1 VILKP
6 AGRAALCLC
15 GALNFCFSGCGESA
29 STTRSPPAANP
40 TASTPDEDISGET
53 TSERP
58 KSKRAGP
65 IQLGGAETASSTK
78 AEAAP
83 ESIVA
88 ALKPLQ
94 VLLGQWNGLSRNN
107 RTDEP
112 EWVWDFQ
119 TDRQQPSL
127 VLTSE
132 QGEHLR
138 RAQLTFL
145 PEADEYQLTATDGDG
160 RRRVY
165 RGKFS
170 EPVQDVP
177 GDNDEL
183 QRTFKLE
190 LTETEPSTAGEI
202 WQLVLAQQE
211 NNRYLLEV
219 NRRRGAGGFV
229 RIDTVHTQRAGTSF
243 ALSSTD
249 YGDKTCVISQ
259 GLGTISVSYQ
269 GKTYWVCC
277 TGCKAAFEEEPERWI
292 ARYE

>member
-1 VILKP
+1 M
-6 AGRAALCLC
+6 GDAA
-15 GALNFCFSGCGESA
+15 
-29 STTRSPPAANP
+29 
-40 TASTPDEDISGET
+40 
-53 TSERP
+53 
-58 KSKRAGP
+58 
-65 IQLGGAETASSTK
+65 TASSAK
-78 AEAAP
+78 VEATP
-83 ESIVA
+83 ESIVE

-119 TDRQQPSL
+119 SDRRQPSL
-127 VLTSE
+127 VLASE

-138 RAQLTFL
+138 QARLTFL
-145 PEADEYQLTATDGDG
+145 PEKEEYQLTATDGDG
-160 RRRVY
+160 QKRVY
-165 RGKFS
+165 RGTFS

-190 LTETEPSTAGEI
+190 LTEADPATAGET

-219 NRRRGAGGFV
+219 NRRRGSGGFA

-292 ARYE
+292 ARYEEQKKMKR